1 MDSAELVD
9 MIAKDASATEVSDAL
24 KDMLYAK
31 SADEVEKITP
41 QVAAAIF
48 GDTPEN
54 PDESDE
60 IEAEKQPEAPE
71 ANAEVE
77 TQDQEQQEEE

>member
-9 MIAKDASATEVSDAL
+9 MIAKDASSSEVSDAL

-48 GDTPEN
+48 GDVPEN
-54 PDESDE
+54 PDERDE

>member
-9 MIAKDASATEVSDAL
+9 MIAKDASSSEVSDAL

-48 GDTPEN
+48 GDVPEN

-60 IEAEKQPEAPE
+60 IEAEKQHEAPD

>member
-31 SADEVEKITP
+31 SADEVEKVTP

-48 GDTPEN
+48 GDTPQN

-60 IEAEKQPEAPE
+60 IEAEKPE

>member
-9 MIAKDASATEVSDAL
+9 MIAKDASSSEVSDAL

-48 GDTPEN
+48 GDVPEN

-60 IEAEKQPEAPE
+60 IEAEKAPEAPE
-71 ANAEVE
+71 APAEVE

>member
-9 MIAKDASATEVSDAL
+9 MIAGDASSSEVSDAL

-41 QVAAAIF
+41 GIAAGLF
-48 GDTPEN
+48 GDMPEN

-60 IEAEKQPEAPE
+60 IEAEKPE

>member
-1 MDSAELVD
+1 MDSAELID
-9 MIAKDASATEVSDAL
+9 MIAGDAKSSEISDAL

-31 SADEVEKITP
+31 SADEVEKVTP
-41 QVAAAIF
+41 QVAAGLF

-71 ANAEVE
+71 ATAEVE
-77 TQDQEQQEEE
+77 PQDQEQQEEE

>member
-9 MIAKDASATEVSDAL
+9 MIAKDASSSEVSDAL

-31 SADEVEKITP
+31 SADSVEKITP

-48 GDTPEN
+48 GNPPEN

-60 IEAEKQPEAPE
+60 LEAEKPE